1 MQFASQLRYTDIM
14 NTRTEIAGW
23 IIEEYSWDITPCL
36 IDRTRVFGHAESTR
50 CSAWSHAVTDMI
62 EYNGLT
68 FETTIDAPYEG
79 HVCVSIP
86 GPVIAALISMH
97 SRRMAELDARA
108 EPSV

>member
-1 MQFASQLRYTDIM
+1 M

-23 IIEEYSWDITPCL
+23 IITPCS
-36 IDRTRVFGHAESTR
+36 IDRSRVIGYAESTR
-50 CSAWSHAVTDMI
+50 CSAWSHAGTDMI